1 MIKKVF
7 LGILVFLSIINFK
20 IVNSEIFIKAKVNN
34 QIITNFDVKNEK
46 NYLLALNP
54 NLRNLPDENINK
66 YAIDSVINEKI
77 KKIEI
82 EKRYEIL
89 ENKNVIEKVIQ
100 DLYSGIGISSIDDFK
115 EHLIKY
121 NINLSTVEK
130 KIAIEVAWNDYIV
143 QKFNKA
149 VLVDESKIRDKINK
163 LSEKNYIDNIL
174 LSEII
179 FTINENENF
188 SKKFGTIK
196 NSILKIGFE
205 ETAKIY
211 SISES
216 KKKGGKIGWV
226 YKSQLSNK
234 ISEQIGSIEV
244 GEFTEPI
251 TVPGGFIILKLV
263 DKKNQLLEINEEEE
277 FKKAV
282 NFETNR
288 QLTMYSTL
296 HYKRIYNRAVINEF

>member
-34 QIITNFDVKNEK
+34 QIITNFDIKNEK

-66 YAIDSVINEKI
+66 YAIDSAINEKI

-100 DLYSGIGISSIDDFK
+100 DLYSGIGISSIEDFK

-121 NINLSTVEK
+121 DINLSTVEK

-188 SKKFGTIK
+188 AKKFRTIK

-226 YKSQLSNK
+226 YKSQLSNN

>member
-1 MIKKVF
+1 MIKKIIV
-7 LGILVFLSIINFK
+7 GIFVFLSINNFE

-54 NLRNLPDENINK
+54 NLRNLPDESINR

-82 EKRYEIL
+82 EKKYEIL
-89 ENKNVIEKVIQ
+89 ENKNVINKVIQ
-100 DLYSGIGISSIDDFK
+100 DLYSGIGISNLEEFK
-115 EHLIKY
+115 AHLIKH
-121 NINLSTVEK
+121 NINLSTVKK
-130 KIAIEVAWNDYIV
+130 KIAIEIAWNDYIV
-143 QKFNKA
+143 QKFNNS

-163 LSEKNYIDNIL
+163 LSEKNFIDNIL

-188 SKKFGTIK
+188 EKKLEIIEE
-196 NSILKIGFE
+196 SINKIGFE

-216 KKKGGKIGWV
+216 KKSGGKIGWV

-234 ISEQIGSIEV
+234 ISKQIENIKV
-244 GEFTEPI
+244 GEFTKPM

-263 DKKNQLLEINEEEE
+263 DKKNKLVEINEEEE
-277 FKKAV
+277 FRKAM

-296 HYKRIYNRAVINEF
+296 HYKRIYNKAVINEF

>member
-100 DLYSGIGISSIDDFK
+100 DLYSGIGISSIEDFK
-115 EHLIKY
+115 KHLIKY
-121 NINLSTVEK
+121 NINLSTVKK

-163 LSEKNYIDNIL
+163 LSEKNYIDYML

-188 SKKFGTIK
+188 AKKFETIK

-244 GEFTEPI
+244 GEFTKPM

>member
-7 LGILVFLSIINFK
+7 LVILVILSIIKFEN
-20 IVNSEIFIKAKVNN
+20 VNSEIFIKAKVNN

-89 ENKNVIEKVIQ
+89 ENKSVIEKVIQ
-100 DLYSGIGISSIDDFK
+100 DLYSGIGISSIEDFK

-121 NINLSTVEK
+121 DINLSTVEK

-188 SKKFGTIK
+188 AKKFETIK

-234 ISEQIGSIEV
+234 ISEQIESIEV